1 MKNIIII
8 TNNYDESVDSV
19 IDWINYKGKNVT
31 RLNSEDLINYENLF
45 GFEINKLSNFFKIKS
60 NFPCKNICSVW
71 IRKGSAINPFN
82 LNFIKDENL
91 RRQIS
96 NHLFSEINETKIS
109 FVNFLENNYFTLGTI
124 PTNKL
129 DKISQLQMAKDAGF
143 NIPATI
149 VTNSKDEIKKFK
161 RKYKTIIAKC
171 IKDSTFI
178 RFNDASYGQYT
189 EIVPDYLIEQ
199 LPDYF
204 IPNIVQ
210 ECLDKDYDIRCF
222 YLNGEIYSM
231 AVITANDIENNI
243 DFRKNYTKDNIR
255 YVPFKLPNIIKRK
268 LIVFM
273 KNIKLNTGS
282 IDIVKTKNNQYFF
295 IEVNP
300 TGQFGMVSLPC
311 NYYLEEKIANLLCEK
326 K

>member
-1 MKNIIII
+1 M
-8 TNNYDESVDSV
+8 
-19 IDWINYKGKNVT
+19 
-31 RLNSEDLINYENLF
+31 
-45 GFEINKLSNFFKIKS
+45 
-60 NFPCKNICSVW
+60 
-71 IRKGSAINPFN
+71 
-82 LNFIKDENL
+82 
-91 RRQIS
+91 
-96 NHLFSEINETKIS
+96 
-109 FVNFLENNYFTLGTI
+109 ENNYFTLGTI